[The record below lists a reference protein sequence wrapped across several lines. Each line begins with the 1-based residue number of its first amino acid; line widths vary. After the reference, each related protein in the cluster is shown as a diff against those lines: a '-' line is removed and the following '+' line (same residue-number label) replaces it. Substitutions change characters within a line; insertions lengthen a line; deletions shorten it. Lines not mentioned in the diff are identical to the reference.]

1 MKMPRKKMLESLYVE
16 TQEDKELVEGMLETY
31 SASNFFNS
39 YSKEDYEYDSDN
51 YDGYSSY

>member
-1 MKMPRKKMLESLYVE
+1 MPRKKMLESVYIE

-31 SASNFFNS
+31 SAASFFNK
-39 YSKEDYEYDSDN
+39 YPREEYEYDSDN